1 MYMSKDFAVADRQ
14 RQIDFIQNTGW
25 GYLTGVIDGAPFVTH
40 LPFMVGGGEG
50 EERLIAH
57 MARANPHWRSF
68 DEGKP
73 QLVVFPGPHCYIS
86 PSWYEA
92 GKAVPTWNY
101 ATAHVYGVPQVI
113 DDPDDV
119 YAGQK
124 ALVDLYESRFEVPWQ
139 METVDAD
146 FIDRMLRATV
156 SFEIPID
163 RVECKFKLS
172 QNRPLA
178 DRKRVVDA
186 LEQSGKF
193 EDGAVAG
200 LMREVGVFEEK

>member
-40 LPFMVGGGEG
+40 LPFLVDGGEG
-50 EERLIAH
+50 EERLVAH
-57 MARANPHWRSF
+57 MACANPHWRSF

-86 PSWYEA
+86 PSWYESE
-92 GKAVPTWNY
+92 KAVPTWNY

-113 DDPDDV
+113 KDPDDV
-119 YAGQK
+119 YASQK

-186 LEQSGKF
+186 LEQSGKSD
-193 EDGAVAG
+193 DGAVAG
-200 LMREVGVFEEK
+200 LMREVGVLEEK

>member
-50 EERLIAH
+50 EERLVAH

-68 DEGKP
+68 DKGKP

-92 GKAVPTWNY
+92 EKAVPTWNY

-172 QNRPLA
+172 QNRSLA

-186 LEQSGKF
+186 LEQSGKSD
-193 EDGAVAG
+193 DGAVAG
-200 LMREVGVFEEK
+200 LMREVGVLEEK